1 MLSFREFSILNID
14 FERVEKNRMKKVLS
28 LIMVSAMVLLG
39 VLAFDITS
47 AQADSYTTISG
58 SIANGSTAEILKVDT
73 RDGTYEIKI
82 DSSTEFSG
90 GKVLLPGKNVTVS
103 LRHGDDAYLHAVS
116 VKAGGAGGVVID
128 KDTTKEISGKVKD
141 VSSKDSLYVETS
153 EGDVQIKFDDNADLS
168 GIKYLIAGNSYVFKI
183 AKGNDSNWYALAISD
198 SYSSS
203 YSGSVTTSSYSY
215 TDSATLSGET
225 YTCTGT
231 VTSSTKPTILYLSC
245 SDGERQLKI
254 DASTDTS
261 RGFIQVPGTKLT
273 VTYRYGSDAYW
284 HAVSI
289 EGPMAKSSGA
299 SVKSDNPTTVVG
311 TVSSKTTADKLF
323 LDVSNGE
330 MEIKLDSLSN
340 LDGLK
345 VLTQGMKI
353 TVKIG
358 YGSDAYWH
366 ALTISN

>member
-1 MLSFREFSILNID
+1 
-14 FERVEKNRMKKVLS
+14 MKKVLS
-28 LIMVSAMVLLG
+28 LILVSAMVLLG
-39 VLAFDITS
+39 VLTFDITS
-47 AQADSYTTISG
+47 AQADSDTTISG
-58 SIANGSTAEILKVDT
+58 SVATGSTASILKVDT
-73 RDGTYEIKI
+73 REGTYEIKI
-82 DSSTEFSG
+82 DSSTQFSG

-116 VKAGGAGGVVID
+116 IKAGGAGGVVID
-128 KDTTKEISGKVKD
+128 NDTTKEISGKIKD
-141 VSSKDSLYVETS
+141 VSSKDSLYIETS
-153 EGDVQIKFDDNADLS
+153 DGDQMIKFDDNADLS
-168 GIKYLIAGNSYVFKI
+168 GITYLIAGNSYVFKI
-183 AKGNDSNWYALAISD
+183 AKANDSNWYALAISD

-203 YSGSVTTSSYSY
+203 YGNSVTTSSYSY

-231 VTSSTKPTILYLSC
+231 VTSSTKPTVLYLNC

-261 RGFIQVPGTKLT
+261 RGYIQLPGTKLT

-289 EGPMAKSSGA
+289 EGPTAKSSGA

-311 TVSSKTTADKLF
+311 TVSSKTTADKLY

-340 LDGLK
+340 LDGVK
-345 VLTQGMKI
+345 ALTQGMKI

-366 ALTISN
+366 ALSISK